1 MAAKQSLYVII
12 VGCGRLGS
20 YLANN
25 LSRSGHSVVVIDN
38 NDSAFA
44 HLSGAFSG
52 FQIVG
57 DAAEFSVLK
66 QAKIDRADALIA
78 STREDNLNIMIAQ
91 IAKNFFNVP
100 KVMARVF
107 DPRREKIYRELGIE
121 TISPTSIAGDLFLE
135 SLIFHFQTKVE
146 GSAE

>member
-1 MAAKQSLYVII
+1 MAKKLNLYVII

-20 YLANN
+20 YLANS

-38 NDSAFA
+38 KESAFNNLTA
-44 HLSGAFSG
+44 GFSG
-52 FQIVG
+52 FQVAG
-57 DAAEFSVLK
+57 DASEFSVLK
-66 QAKIDRADALIA
+66 QAKIERADALLA
-78 STREDNLNIMIAQ
+78 TTREDNLNIMIAQ
-91 IAKNFFNVP
+91 IAQKFFNVP

-107 DPRREKIYRELGIE
+107 DSKREKIYREFGIE

-146 GSAE
+146 GTVE